1 MGLFSNREIR
11 GLMLFLP
18 LAGLLAMA
26 VIFIRPKANPSTTE
40 QLTTQLEQRTD
51 SVTLFHFD
59 PNTIDY
65 EGLRR
70 LGLTKREAVSLL
82 KYRAAG
88 KVFRIPEDV
97 ATCYDF
103 SDSLYFQLAPYIHID
118 RKYAFVP
125 HTYRTERTI
134 KPLLAPAP
142 FLVDTVSAGYLRA
155 IGALSKR

>member
-97 ATCYDF
+97 AF
-103 SDSLYFQLAPYIHID
+103 SISPLHPY
-118 RKYAFVP
+118 
-125 HTYRTERTI
+125 
-134 KPLLAPAP
+134 
-142 FLVDTVSAGYLRA
+142 
-155 IGALSKR
+155 